1 MGIMQKRYPQNPKEW
16 REATEYG
23 LGLTPPEA
31 QDAYRAGAFPVEQ
44 LELWL
49 QSTYQQGYSSEFLPA
64 LQRNI
69 KGLVAWAYGNENE
82 PYWPGSDDD
91 QKANRINLKEKRI
104 P

>member
-1 MGIMQKRYPQNPKEW
+1 MQKRYPQDPKEW
-16 REATEYG
+16 REAIESG

-31 QDAYRAGAFPVEQ
+31 QDAYRAGVFPFEQ

-69 KGLVAWAYGNENE
+69 EGLIAWAYGNESE

-91 QKANRINLKEKRI
+91 QKPNHGPPRRLVQI
-104 P
+104 